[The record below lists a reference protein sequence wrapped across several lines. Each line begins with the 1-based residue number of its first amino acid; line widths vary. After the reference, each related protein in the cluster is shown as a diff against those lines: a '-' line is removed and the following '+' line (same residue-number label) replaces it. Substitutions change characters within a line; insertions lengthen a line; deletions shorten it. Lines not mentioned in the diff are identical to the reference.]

1 EVVGG
6 GRYAQWL
13 AGVCALLSPYLLIS
27 GVLFIT
33 DLFQALTWLG
43 LVWVLVRIEQ
53 TRNER
58 WWIVVGLITGFSLE
72 SKYSI
77 TFFVLALIVGLL
89 ATRERSFLVRPWVYL
104 AALIAT
110 VMVLPNVLWQQ
121 SHHWPFLQLGAAAV
135 NGKNVV
141 LSPLEFF
148 GQQFFLAGPLG
159 MVVALCGL
167 LAGAVRPP
175 LATAR
180 ALAIAWAV
188 VFALFVALHGKAYY
202 LAPIYP
208 ALMAFGAQR
217 IERWLKSA
225 WVKGAVLAAVSL
237 AGIVI
242 APLALPL
249 LPVGLFVRYVHTIGI
264 MPSTGERLKTSAL
277 PQYFAD
283 MFGWRQMAA
292 KVAKVYWSLPPKERS
307 QAVFFGNNYGEAAA
321 IDVFGRRL
329 GLPAAISGHNNY
341 YLWGPR
347 GHNGSVIIIIGG
359 STRHYQA
366 LFHSYHVAGWINARY
381 AMPYETDR
389 PIYVLRGM
397 KVPLQKYWPQ
407 VKHYE

>member
-1 EVVGG
+1 MTVGKRSVASSKTFDWSRPSIVLGLVTFGLHLIANGQYGFFRDELYFIVCGQHPAFGYVDQPPLVPLLAALSYTLSGGGLLLFRLLPALVAALTVGLTAQFTEVVGG

-27 GVLFIT
+27 GLLFIT

-43 LVWVLVRIEQ
+43 LVWVLTRIEQ

-58 WWIVVGLITGFSLE
+58 WWIVVGLIIGFSLE

-77 TFFVLALIVGLL
+77 TFFVVALIVGFL
-89 ATRERSFLVRPWVYL
+89 ATRERSFLIRPWVYL

-121 SHHWPFLQLGAAAV
+121 AHHWPFLQLGAAAV

-208 ALMAFGAQR
+208 AL
-217 IERWLKSA
+217 
-225 WVKGAVLAAVSL
+225 
-237 AGIVI
+237 
-242 APLALPL
+242 
-249 LPVGLFVRYVHTIGI
+249 
-264 MPSTGERLKTSAL
+264 
-277 PQYFAD
+277 
-283 MFGWRQMAA
+283 
-292 KVAKVYWSLPPKERS
+292 
-307 QAVFFGNNYGEAAA
+307 
-321 IDVFGRRL
+321 
-329 GLPAAISGHNNY
+329 
-341 YLWGPR
+341 
-347 GHNGSVIIIIGG
+347 
-359 STRHYQA
+359 
-366 LFHSYHVAGWINARY
+366 
-381 AMPYETDR
+381 
-389 PIYVLRGM
+389 
-397 KVPLQKYWPQ
+397 
-407 VKHYE
+407 